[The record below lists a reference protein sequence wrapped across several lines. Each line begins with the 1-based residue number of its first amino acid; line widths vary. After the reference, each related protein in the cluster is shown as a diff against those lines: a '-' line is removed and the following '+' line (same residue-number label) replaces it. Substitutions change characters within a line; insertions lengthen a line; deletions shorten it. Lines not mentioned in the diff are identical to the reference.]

1 MLEFDY
7 RGHQCPYPVVET
19 RKQILAHPGQRI
31 RVLVDDE
38 ICRDN
43 LLRLVEKMAYQAA
56 VQRVAT
62 GYELDLTPPLQHPG
76 PAATPSR
83 AAATAAAGTVI
94 YCGSDQMG
102 SGDADFGRV
111 LLRNFLM
118 TQLELVPL
126 PRAILFVNSGIHLT
140 TAGSEALE
148 ALEALASAGVDI
160 ASCGLCLD
168 FYQKKQQLKVGR
180 VTNMLDIAEIQQQAA
195 RVVCP

>member
-19 RKQILAHPGQRI
+19 RKQMLAHPGQNI

-56 VQRVAT
+56 VKPLAT
-62 GYELDLTPPLQHPG
+62 GYELDLTPPREQPG
-76 PAATPSR
+76 PAAT
-83 AAATAAAGTVI
+83 AAAAGTAAGTVI

-102 SGDADFGRV
+102 DGDADFGRI
-111 LLRNFLM
+111 LLCNFLM

-140 TAGSEALE
+140 TAGSAALE
-148 ALEALASAGVDI
+148 ALQALASAGVDI

-168 FYQKKQQLKVGR
+168 FYQKKQQLQVGR
-180 VTNMLDIAEIQQQAA
+180 VTNMLDIAEIQHQAA
-195 RVVCP
+195 RVICP